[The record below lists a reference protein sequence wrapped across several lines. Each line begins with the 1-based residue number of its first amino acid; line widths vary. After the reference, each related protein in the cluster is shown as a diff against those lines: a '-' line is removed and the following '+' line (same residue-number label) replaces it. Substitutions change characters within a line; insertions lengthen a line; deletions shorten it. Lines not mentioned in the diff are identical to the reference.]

1 MSAPQLQWIKVGQV
15 GDLTDGRVKSVDL
28 ARLLWT
34 VQKDPVDCLSKSSGL
49 MLPI

>member
-1 MSAPQLQWIKVGQV
+1 V
-15 GDLTDGRVKSVDL
+15 DLSTFLYRSRVDRKDGSFDQTDL